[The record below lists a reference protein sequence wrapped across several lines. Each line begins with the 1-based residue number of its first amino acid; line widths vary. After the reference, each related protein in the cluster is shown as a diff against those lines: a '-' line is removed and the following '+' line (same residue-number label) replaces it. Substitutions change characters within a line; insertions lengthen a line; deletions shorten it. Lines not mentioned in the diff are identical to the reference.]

1 MSVLSR
7 SPTTRHSSGVRQ
19 SLADHLDRC
28 FRGLPEDRVRLALGD
43 ARDRVD
49 HGPGTRHV
57 ALGSRDDHVGVGADE
72 GDVTVE
78 CPQRRTEVVVIELSI
93 DRGHER
99 VRGVDVVGR
108 REPGRLELVEQPR
121 AADTQQLVVRVALA
135 QVPRRHG
142 SGREHLVRIDLVARG
157 SEPVDV
163 RRRGL
168 RRVVRDKQR
177 LDPGLAEPPV
187 TRRRAGDRIVA
198 SYDRTVHV
206 EDGAAELHAT
216 AQGATMVGVA
226 PLPLPHRSPYPHR
239 ARPSASPPPFRL
251 DHRYFTSGTRSIF
264 GITEA

>member
-157 SEPVDV
+157 SRAGRRTPAGSSSGCSRQTASRPRPRGAAGNPPARRGSDRCLVRPYRPRRG
-163 RRRGL
+163 RRR
-168 RRVVRDKQR
+168 
-177 LDPGLAEPPV
+177 
-187 TRRRAGDRIVA
+187 
-198 SYDRTVHV
+198 
-206 EDGAAELHAT
+206 
-216 AQGATMVGVA
+216 
-226 PLPLPHRSPYPHR
+226 
-239 ARPSASPPPFRL
+239 
-251 DHRYFTSGTRSIF
+251 
-264 GITEA
+264 